1 MNNIIHLFAEEGI
14 KKLQEK
20 ILFLVKEGKGLSAM
34 VSEIKKETDAL
45 GRALCIE
52 VIEAMDMALVKDS
65 SRKKKWYVERK
76 NDEKSI
82 ITKLGEIT
90 FRRTY
95 FSSKQGEKYRH
106 LVDEILDIGIHE
118 RIDQEVYAELVE
130 VASDLS
136 YRKTGK
142 NVSEVSISGQTVMK
156 SVRSI
161 EKIKVEKLQHPKKI
175 VETLYVEADEDH
187 IALQSGKCA
196 MPRLIYVHEGITCES
211 GRRTLKSPYY
221 LSSLKGKPRELWQE
235 TFEYIEDNY
244 EVDKIKTI
252 YLSGDGALWIKTGL
266 EYLPKSKFVLDK
278 YHMSK
283 YVTKATAHMNEYAI
297 RVWDSLKEADI
308 DELGLVMNELYFATE
323 SDSKKREIKEC
334 YEYFKNNWEGIE
346 IQEREY
352 EKIVG
357 CSAEGHNSHI
367 LAARMSSRPMGW
379 SIDGADKMARLRAF
393 KANQGKVIDFL
404 KAQRKEE
411 KLYEITKKIIKQTQ
425 TGLKAK
431 SNEKLRNIEVFNN
444 GKITW
449 EYKVLKALV

>member
-1 MNNIIHLFAEEGI
+1 MNNIIQLFAEEGI

-20 ILFLVKEGKGLSAM
+20 VLCLVKDGHGLPSM

-52 VIEAMDMALVKDS
+52 IIEALDTALVKDS
-65 SRKKKWYVERK
+65 SRKKNWYVERK
-76 NDEKSI
+76 NEEKSV
-82 ITKLGEIT
+82 ITKLGQIT
-90 FRRTY
+90 YQRTY
-95 FSSKQGEKYRH
+95 FSSKKGKKYRH
-106 LVDEILDIGIHE
+106 LVDEILGVGVHE
-118 RIDQEVYAELVE
+118 RIDQEVYAELAE

-156 SVRSI
+156 SVRRI

-196 MPRLIYVHEGITCES
+196 MPRLIYVHEGITYGS
-211 GRRTLKSPYY
+211 GRRALKSPYY
-221 LSSLKGKPRELWQE
+221 LSSLKGKPKELWQE

-244 EVDKIKTI
+244 DVNKINTI
-252 YLSGDGALWIKTGL
+252 YLSGDGALWIKAGL
-266 EYLPKSKFVLDK
+266 EYLPKVKFVLDK

-283 YVTKATAHMNEYAI
+283 YVTKATAHMNEYAV

-352 EKIVG
+352 GKIVG

-379 SIDGADKMARLRAF
+379 SLDGADKMARLRVF

-404 KAQRKEE
+404 MAQKKEE
-411 KLYEITKKIIKQTQ
+411 KLYAVTKKLMKETSKGLKSKVDENVGNITIFNSGRI
-425 TGLKAK
+425 TGLYRELK
-431 SNEKLRNIEVFNN
+431 SMC
-444 GKITW
+444 
-449 EYKVLKALV
+449 

>member
-1 MNNIIHLFAEEGI
+1 MNNIIQLFTEEGI
-14 KKLQEK
+14 KNLHEK
-20 ILFLVKEGKGLSAM
+20 VLSLFKDGSGLSSM

-52 VIEAMDMALVKDS
+52 IIEALDEALVKDP
-65 SRKKKWYVERK
+65 SRKKKWYVERRD
-76 NDEKSI
+76 DEKSI
-82 ITKLGEIT
+82 LTKLGEIKYN
-90 FRRTY
+90 RTY
-95 FSSKQGEKYRH
+95 FSSKKGRVYRH
-106 LVDEILDIGIHE
+106 LVDEILGIGVHE
-118 RIDQEVYAELVE
+118 RIDQEVYAELAE

-142 NVSEVSISGQTVMK
+142 NVSEVSLSGQTVMK
-156 SVRSI
+156 SIRSI
-161 EKIKVEKLQHPKKI
+161 EKIKVEKHQHPKKI
-175 VETLYVEADEDH
+175 IETLYVEADEDH

-196 MPRLIYVHEGITCES
+196 MPRLIYVHEGITYES

-221 LSSLKGKPRELWQE
+221 LSSLKDKPKDIWQE
-235 TFEYIEDNY
+235 TYEYIEDNY
-244 EVDKIKTI
+244 EIDKIKKI

-266 EYLPKSKFVLDK
+266 EYLPNSKFVLDK

-283 YVTKATAHMNEYAI
+283 YVTKATAHKNEYAA
-297 RVWDSLKEADI
+297 RVWESLKEADI
-308 DELGLVMNELYFATE
+308 DELGLVMNELYFATD

-379 SIDGADKMARLRAF
+379 SIDGADKMARLRAY
-393 KANQGKVIDFL
+393 KANHGKVIDFL
-404 KAQRKEE
+404 RTQKKEE
-411 KLYEITKKIIKQTQ
+411 KLYEITKKLMKETSK
-425 TGLKAK
+425 GLKTK
-431 SNEKLRNIEVFNN
+431 VNESVGNITVFNF
-444 GKITW
+444 GKITGL
-449 EYKVLKALV
+449 YKELKSMC

>member
-1 MNNIIHLFAEEGI
+1 MNNIIQLFAEEGI
-14 KKLQEK
+14 KKLQQK
-20 ILFLVKEGKGLSAM
+20 VLSLVKEGQGLSSM

-52 VIEAMDMALVKDS
+52 VIEALDMALIKDS
-65 SRKKKWYVERK
+65 SRKKKWYVERR
-76 NDEKSI
+76 NEEKSI
-82 ITKLGEIT
+82 ITRLGEIT
-90 FRRTY
+90 YRRTY
-95 FSSKQGEKYRH
+95 FSSKKGKVYRH
-106 LVDEILDIGIHE
+106 LVDEILDIGVHE
-118 RIDQEVYAELVE
+118 RIDQEVYAELAE

-142 NVSEVSISGQTVMK
+142 NVNEVSISGQTVMR

-161 EKIKVEKLQHPKKI
+161 EKLKVEKFQHPKKI

-196 MPRLIYVHEGITCES
+196 MPRLIYVHEGITYER
-211 GRRTLKSPYY
+211 GRRALKSPYY
-221 LSSLKGKPRELWQE
+221 LSSLKGKPKELWQE

-266 EYLPKSKFVLDK
+266 EYLPKAKFVLDK

-283 YVTKATAHMNEYAI
+283 YVTKATAHMQEYAI
-297 RVWDSLKEADI
+297 RVWDSLKEADL
-308 DELGLVMNELYFATE
+308 DELGLVMNEIYFATE

-352 EKIVG
+352 QKIVG

-379 SIDGADKMARLRAF
+379 SIDGAEKMARLRAF
-393 KANQGKVIDFL
+393 KANQGKVIEFIR
-404 KAQRKEE
+404 AQKKEE
-411 KLYEITKKIIKQTQ
+411 KHYEVTKKIIKQTQ
-425 TGLKAK
+425 TGLKTK
-431 SNEKLRNIEVFNN
+431 IDEKLGNIEVFKN